1 MRNLLIPYINQSV
14 LGMGWIVDWKDD
26 TESQI
31 RRVSV
36 SNITLKKADK
46 ELRFADQIL
55 ISKEDHLNFFVS
67 PENMDPSECRKYDC
81 ISIAGYINQYYRK
94 DGSIDYGVKQ
104 IGQPCLDERLVA
116 VFNRAGLMMK
126 SKALTPQSYSTLC
139 LLRKEL
145 DEIEFELENVGNL
158 LPTFCRT
165 YSEYKTE
172 LAQIKGCL
180 DCAIKHINS
189 LCCNR
194 SFRRKHGIN
203 KNFASPI
210 NQQFNL
216 NREFNMS
223 TLVKA

>member
-1 MRNLLIPYINQSV
+1 MRNLLIPYLNQSV
-14 LGMGWIVDWKDD
+14 LGRGWIVDWRDD

-46 ELRFADQIL
+46 ELKFADQIL

-67 PENMDPSECRKYDC
+67 SENMDPSECKKYDC
-81 ISIAGYINQYYRK
+81 ITIAGYIHQYYRK

-126 SKALTPQSYSTLC
+126 NKAPTPQSYSTLC
-139 LLRKEL
+139 LLREEL
-145 DEIEFELENVGNL
+145 DVIELELENVGNL
-158 LPTFCRT
+158 LPTFFRT
-165 YSEYKTE
+165 YSQYKTE
-172 LAQIKGCL
+172 LAETKGCL
-180 DCAIKHINS
+180 DYAIKHIYS

-194 SFRRKHGIN
+194 SFRRKHGIS

-210 NQQFNL
+210 NQRFNL
-216 NREFNMS
+216 NRQVNMP